1 LNARLTRFVMPSA
14 RVAVTVARILMIAGG
29 ARGRA
34 LAAELVAEGHAVRIT
49 TRGEPG
55 RAAIEAVGAECWIG
69 TPDRVATLRYA
80 LEGVT
85 LACWLLGTACG
96 EPDEVAALHGSRLEF
111 FLGQTIDTTVRGL
124 LYEAAGSVDPA
135 VLAAGRELIGARTAY
150 NAIPLAVLDAD
161 PRDRERWLEQA
172 RVAVGNLLEHGRE
185 HPGGRWRDERR
196 FTVSPKASH
205 QDPAA

>member
-1 LNARLTRFVMPSA
+1 M
-14 RVAVTVARILMIAGG
+14 
-29 ARGRA
+29 
-34 LAAELVAEGHAVRIT
+34 RIT

-150 NAIPLAVLDAD
+150 NAIPLRGAGRR
-161 PRDRERWLEQA
+161 PA
-172 RVAVGNLLEHGRE
+172 RSRAMARAGAG
-185 HPGGRWRDERR
+185 GGRKPPGARPRASWGPLARR
-196 FTVSPKASH
+196 AQVHGLAEGEPSRSCRIAPGAQAGSRRASRSPRIRAVAPQIVSSPIV
-205 QDPAA
+205 